1 MVVPV
6 LSYAK
11 DVECGGVE
19 LGRRSRRLIPGQS
32 LRAWLVFRQERTG
45 EMRAVFRSEENH
57 EKTQRELKVVQ
68 FCLCGK
74 L

>member
-1 MVVPV
+1 M
-6 LSYAK
+6 
-11 DVECGGVE
+11 
-19 LGRRSRRLIPGQS
+19 GRHSRRLIPGQS

-45 EMRAVFRSEENH
+45 EMRAVFRSEEIH
-57 EKTQRELKVVQ
+57 EKTQRELKVVK

>member
-1 MVVPV
+1 M
-6 LSYAK
+6 
-11 DVECGGVE
+11 
-19 LGRRSRRLIPGQS
+19 GRHSRRLIPGQS

-45 EMRAVFRSEENH
+45 EVRAVFRSEEIH
-57 EKTQRELKVVQ
+57 EKTQRELKVVK